1 MCSVVVFVAAVAP
14 GVAPLIEGEADG
26 VRRRRLLPPQQPAL
40 ATEGAASARVT
51 EARPQVTECASC
63 L

>member
-14 GVAPLIEGEADG
+14 GVAPLIEGEAVG
-26 VRRRRLLPPQQPAL
+26 LRRRRLLPPQQPAL
-40 ATEGAASARVT
+40 ATKGAASARVT
-51 EARPQVTECASC
+51 KTRTQVTESTSC